1 MATHL
6 PDRVWHNK
14 MNLCLHCVPC
24 PEKDA
29 IPKGKSRVEKKCG
42 VQEKTLLDLPWS
54 NGTHHWPMAIFAHT
68 KHTMVLHLCRL
79 IHVFVAFRSSYRC
92 LYRFTCAKIP
102 NLLVIWE
109 GTCFVSCSFVAN
121 QKDHRKML
129 AQKKTERHMQFSCT
143 LHALSLALTNLLY
156 LRIY

>member
-1 MATHL
+1 MTQQNELMFALCSLSRKRCNTK
-6 PDRVWHNK
+6 RQVQSGEKVWSS
-14 MNLCLHCVPC
+14 
-24 PEKDA
+24 
-29 IPKGKSRVEKKCG
+29 G
-42 VQEKTLLDLPWS
+42 KTLLDLPWS

-68 KHTMVLHLCRL
+68 KRTMVLHLCRTICSL

-102 NLLVIWE
+102 NLLAIWE

-129 AQKKTERHMQFSCT
+129 VQKKKDTCSF
-143 LHALSLALTNLLY
+143 HALYMHFLWLWQIYFSWEFTSLVK
-156 LRIY
+156 